1 MPLYEYSCQKCH
13 TVVEKIQKFSDPPL
27 LVCETCG
34 GPLLKLMGKPALQFK
49 GSGFYITDYVKK
61 DGGGGTGGGGETN
74 SPAPATSW
82 IPHRQLPRRPP
93 LRHPLL
99 PPRQRQPDRRSGQ
112 GALASTDPMAKV
124 RCWARSGRYETT

>member
-74 SPAPATSW
+74 SPAPATSSDSSSAT
-82 IPHRQLPRRPP
+82 PAP
-93 LRHPLL
+93 
-99 PPRQRQPDRRSGQ
+99 
-112 GALASTDPMAKV
+112 AASPAPAPSSPTA
-124 RCWARSGRYETT
+124 ATGS